1 MSEAIRALIVILVLS
16 GALLYVVRP
25 AVIQV
30 IPEKTF
36 DRWRKLWFFA
46 TLAWF
51 LSFSFWLY
59 AVVMACML
67 YVVRRKE
74 SHVMGLYFLL
84 LFAAPAVQVPIP
96 GLGIIDHLFMLDH
109 YRILALFLLLPVALR
124 LMRDP
129 STHRFGRSPVDWMLA
144 SYLVLTGV
152 LGMLETSPTNAARIV
167 FLQLID
173 GYLPYYVASR
183 SIKSVEDFR
192 GALAGLLIGALLVS
206 VFAIFE
212 VARSWKLY
220 QASISEMGLFV
231 HPHYKT
237 RGAFLRPGASLL
249 DSIVLGLVVIV
260 ALGAWLYLKDLVVGK
275 SRHLLLW
282 MVLGIGV
289 LASLSRAP
297 WLASVLMVFVFVA
310 QGEKA
315 VGRVMLVFM
324 GLFLLMA
331 VLSLFPAGRTIID
344 LIPIIGEAEQGSI
357 EYRANWF
364 SVAMPLIERN
374 FWFGDPR
381 VLQAPELEVMRQ
393 GEGIIDLVNLFLSVM
408 LHYGVFGLF
417 FFAGMFLRALWL
429 VRRSEKGIRLVSK
442 DLSRLGRALISIVIA
457 MIFVLITLSSISA
470 VPILIV
476 TVLGLC
482 SAYGFL
488 IQAEWQVKRREMNV
502 NERRTGSPKLYPGH

>member
-1 MSEAIRALIVILVLS
+1 MSESLRALIVILVLS
-16 GALLYVVRP
+16 AGLLFVVRP
-25 AVIQV
+25 ALIQL

-36 DRWRKLWFFA
+36 DRWRKLWFFV

-59 AVVMACML
+59 ALVMACML
-67 YVVRRKE
+67 YVVRRRE
-74 SHVMGLYFLL
+74 SQAVGLYFLL
-84 LFAAPAVQVPIP
+84 LFAAPSVQVPIP
-96 GLGIIDHLFMLDH
+96 GMGIIDHLFMLDH

-129 STHRFGRSPVDWMLA
+129 SAPGFGRSPVDWMVA
-144 SYLVLTGV
+144 GYLMLVSV

-173 GYLPYYVASR
+173 GYLPYYVVSR
-183 SIKSVEDFR
+183 SIKSIEDFR
-192 GALAGLLIGALLVS
+192 GALVGLLMGALLVS
-206 VFAIFE
+206 TFALFE

-231 HPHYKT
+231 HQHYKT
-237 RGAFLRPGASLL
+237 RGPFLRPGVTLL

-260 ALGAWLYLKDLVVGK
+260 ALGAWLYLKDLVV
-275 SRHLLLW
+275 SRWHRLLLW
-282 MVLGIGV
+282 LILGTGV
-289 LASLSRAP
+289 LVSLSRAP
-297 WLASVLMVFVFVA
+297 WLAAILVVFAFAA

-315 VGRVMLVFM
+315 MGRVMWVAM

-364 SVAMPLIERN
+364 SVATPLIERN

-381 VLQAPELEVMRQ
+381 VLEAPELEVMRQ
-393 GEGIIDLVNLFLSVM
+393 GEGIIDLVNLFLSVL
-408 LHYGVFGLF
+408 LHYGIFALL

-429 VRRSEKGIRLVSK
+429 VRRSEKGIRKVSME
-442 DLSRLGRALISIVIA
+442 LSRLGRALISIVLA
-457 MIFVLITLSSISA
+457 MVFVLVTLSSISV
-470 VPILIV
+470 VPILIL
-476 TVLGLC
+476 TILGLC
-482 SAYGFL
+482 SAYGFVIRAQWL
-488 IQAEWQVKRREMNV
+488 EKRREMSQA
-502 NERRTGSPKLYPGH
+502 ERRGGPPKLNPGH